1 MFTGCSSLESIE
13 LPNFNNS
20 NVRENDEETFLGC
33 NNLKYINLLNEE
45 VQYEFEEFTS
55 IINYIDEEIQNNLI
69 ICSKTFNVTSINPN
83 IISLCCNESEILDL
97 EKKNV
102 VIQLF

>member
-33 NNLKYINLLNEE
+33 NNLKYINLLNTG
-45 VQYEFEEFTS
+45 VQYTDGKP
-55 IINYIDEEIQNNLI
+55 ITILDYIDSSIQMNVI
-69 ICSKTFNVTSINPN
+69 ICSKTINATSINEN